1 MHIITSTTRSLSSQH
16 KRLNDETTNVS
27 SRKII
32 FPSISPRPP
41 EKRSV
46 KNLNDKKKKKNPFL
60 PVTYRQFRDS
70 DIVRARVLM
79 RRDYYI
85 ISTPK
90 ISIINPAYRFL
101 FALLQNS
108 RWNHVPTCALFAHQT
123 AYNYKRTSNACN
135 HDIRSCKHA
144 RYNGARTCAVGRVRV
159 RRNDGRGGEKGTIHS
174 PAIWANVNQSEIVM
188 SDSVVTMQWPERVR
202 WSFHR
207 PAIRVTVM
215 DRHSSAN
222 FSRPPP
228 PFFFEDQFERLRNWW
243 NWYLLP
249 GWERRWSFHYVDENG
264 RGGGDVLERYVEES
278 LDGNLECEAAK
289 RWDEMVR
296 RQILI
301 TFFRD
306 IGYRGENF
314 EMTMTNGLE
323 IRDRMMRFW
332 EKDFWNVVVVVKI

>member
-1 MHIITSTTRSLSSQH
+1 M
-16 KRLNDETTNVS
+16 
-27 SRKII
+27 
-32 FPSISPRPP
+32 
-41 EKRSV
+41 
-46 KNLNDKKKKKNPFL
+46 
-60 PVTYRQFRDS
+60 
-70 DIVRARVLM
+70 
-79 RRDYYI
+79 
-85 ISTPK
+85 
-90 ISIINPAYRFL
+90 
-101 FALLQNS
+101 
-108 RWNHVPTCALFAHQT
+108 CALYFAHQT